1 MPLKTL
7 QFYQTHWVFIEF
19 KYIKISQLGGLEGDC
34 ANCRGRIFGKQIVW
48 CVTLPLSSNHLL
60 WCLVN
65 QAHAHDSWLLRLIFC
80 LTYLGIILEYEQSGV
95 MKSKSIDLL
104 DLKPSWVELII
115 SKKIKE
121 MFNVKF
127 SKKIKEM

>member
-1 MPLKTL
+1 MT
-7 QFYQTHWVFIEF
+7 
-19 KYIKISQLGGLEGDC
+19 
-34 ANCRGRIFGKQIVW
+34 ANCRGQIFGKQILFDV
-48 CVTLPLSSNHLL
+48 LL
-60 WCLVN
+60 YPWVQTIYRYYDLLVN
-65 QAHAHDSWLLRLIFC
+65 QAHAHHSWLLRLIFC
-80 LTYLGIILEYEQSGV
+80 FTYLGIILEYEQSGV

-121 MFNVKF
+121 IENVKI

>member
-1 MPLKTL
+1 M
-7 QFYQTHWVFIEF
+7 
-19 KYIKISQLGGLEGDC
+19 GGLEGDC
-34 ANCRGRIFGKQIVW
+34 ANCRGQIFGKQILFDVSLYPW
-48 CVTLPLSSNHLL
+48 VQTIYYDL
-60 WCLVN
+60 LVN
-65 QAHAHDSWLLRLIFC
+65 QAHAHHSWLLRLIFC

-121 MFNVKF
+121 IENVKF

>member
-1 MPLKTL
+1 M
-7 QFYQTHWVFIEF
+7 
-19 KYIKISQLGGLEGDC
+19 GGLEGDC
-34 ANCRGRIFGKQIVW
+34 ANCRGQIFGKQILFDV
-48 CVTLPLSSNHLL
+48 LL
-60 WCLVN
+60 YPWVQTIYYDLLVI
-65 QAHAHDSWLLRLIFC
+65 QAHAHHSWLLRLIFC
-80 LTYLGIILEYEQSGV
+80 FTYLGIILEYEQSGV

-121 MFNVKF
+121 IENVKI